1 MIRWTRVFRQMDLIA
16 VEPICCGKI
25 SPILPAHYGKNAMK
39 KNHLLVLLL
48 PALLAACQ
56 TAAPVHTSSA
66 TPARSV
72 QAHTTLAASHW
83 GDVAKIRAEAT
94 RLGYEVAAR
103 RLTKA
108 QAAQALNRFRIGL
121 VGHNAIDDDV
131 YAVYLRS
138 AVHSQQ
144 GRMTAEQSRTHIQ
157 TTLRGWQQR
166 WPHMQNRPNNPALT
180 NFLMEV
186 MNMEPLK

>member
-1 MIRWTRVFRQMDLIA
+1 MNKT
-16 VEPICCGKI
+16 
-25 SPILPAHYGKNAMK
+25 
-39 KNHLLVLLL
+39 LLSALVL
-48 PALLAACQ
+48 PALLTACQ
-56 TAAPVHTSSA
+56 TPTATQQVHTH
-66 TPARSV
+66 PAAANPASG
-72 QAHTTLAASHW
+72 TLAASHW

-121 VGHNAIDDDV
+121 VGHNLIDDDV

-144 GRMTAEQSRTHIQ
+144 GRINAEQSRTHIQ
-157 TTLRGWQQR
+157 TALRGWQQR